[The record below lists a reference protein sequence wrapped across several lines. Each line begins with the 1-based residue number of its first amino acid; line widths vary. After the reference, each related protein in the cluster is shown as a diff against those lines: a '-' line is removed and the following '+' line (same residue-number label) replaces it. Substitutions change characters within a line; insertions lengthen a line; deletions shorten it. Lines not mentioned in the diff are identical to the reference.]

1 MELRVWT
8 AWQTAATSLFL
19 VEGARE
25 DDFLG
30 EGEGEGEEEG
40 EGEGEGEGAI
50 EGKLAGIWGQNHT
63 EGGLGDGGG
72 TLRGATSG
80 LAPPPPQI
88 LTHLTSV

>member
-40 EGEGEGEGAI
+40 EGEGEGAI
-50 EGKLAGIWGQNHT
+50 EGKLVGIWGQNHT
-63 EGGLGDGGG
+63 ESYRGRVGGWGKGPCEGRPAAL
-72 TLRGATSG
+72 LLLLHRS
-80 LAPPPPQI
+80 
-88 LTHLTSV
+88 